1 MSTIAFQVQDMSC
14 GHCVKSITAA
24 VKAADPEAYVRVDL
38 AARRVEVDAAA
49 ADAAAL
55 RAAIQEAGFTP
66 EPA

>member
-24 VKAADPEAYVRVDL
+24 VKAADPQADVRVDL
-38 AARRVEVDAAA
+38 AAHRVEIDAAA
-49 ADAAAL
+49 ASAATL
-55 RAAIQEAGFTP
+55 QSAIREAGFTP

>member
-1 MSTIAFQVQDMSC
+1 MSTIAFQVEDMSC

-24 VKAADPEAYVRVDL
+24 VKAADPEAQVRVDL
-38 AARRVEVDAAA
+38 AAKRVEVDAAA